1 MRIRG
6 KNERGFSLIEII
18 VTLIIVAVVGTMV
31 FTFLKGSVVPSSEP
45 VFMAKDLAE
54 ARAVMEE
61 NAAVY
66 SKYLSA
72 DINDWGELKS
82 SLTGTKKEVQD
93 EIEDEYDFK
102 ILEVTVSFG
111 DQKISALFT
120 Q

>member
-1 MRIRG
+1 MRAQG
-6 KNERGFSLIEII
+6 KKESGFSLIEII
-18 VTLIIVAVVGTMV
+18 VTLIIVAVVGTTL
-31 FTFLKGSVVPSSEP
+31 FTFLRGSVVPSSEP

-66 SKYLSA
+66 SKYLRG
-72 DINDWGELKS
+72 DIADWGELKNR
-82 SLTGTKKEVQD
+82 LTGRKEEVQD
-93 EIEDEYDFK
+93 QIEDEYDFE

>member
-1 MRIRG
+1 MRRQG
-6 KNERGFSLIEII
+6 KKESGFSLIEII
-18 VTLIIVAVVGTMV
+18 VTLIIVAVVGTLL
-31 FTFLKGSVVPSSEP
+31 FTFLRGTVVPSSEP

-54 ARAVMEE
+54 AQAIMEE

-66 SKYLSA
+66 SKYLSG
-72 DINDWGELKS
+72 DIDDWGELKS
-82 SLTGTKKEVQD
+82 SLTATKKEVQD

-102 ILEVTVSFG
+102 ILEVTISFG